1 MNNHP
6 SITGVF
12 SSCSERT
19 ILAQRYFVLFGL
31 HTPFKQ
37 RLFLSISCIS
47 GAVITIILIL
57 QFGLEDNETF
67 VHLSQQIIAALRRG
81 CLHGEDMQRSLT
93 AGFLVLLFCL
103 APLGGCF
110 GEDNDN
116 SLKSDDVTLT
126 PGILRGGEFQG
137 LTIAADS
144 DMSAF
149 VPYLIMNPENG
160 FVQNSTVVDL
170 EAGESV
176 LLTILA
182 PPRTDTAVI
191 MIGDIGREN
200 WPIRDLDES
209 WRTWYARDGYERGDN
224 QGIVRATGDTI
235 DTVEPSTS
243 NGGPVVAVTIP
254 IERPM
259 AAAFSDADGGRHSTG
274 VVNGRTTYDYLSMLS
289 DESSDPT
296 DLADGAIGYLD
307 RWAGQGNAAY
317 EDAAQYLI
325 QTLDSFGLEVITQRF
340 VYDSIE
346 TGAQNPEA
354 YNVCGYRFGE
364 VNPDK
369 WMVFGAHFDIAPPVN
384 AVLLDPHIFGRTYGT
399 RVGAYDNTAGTSMVL
414 TVAEAMANYKTR
426 NTMVFCLWSGEE
438 GGKRGSDY
446 WTDEWVKE
454 DNPNVEVTNYVN
466 LDMAG
471 VNWPGGGGAPCG
483 NGHGGGEG
491 NCDPNPAIDPD
502 GYPKDEEVWP
512 MRVYIG
518 PSVDHDIMNQPGM
531 VNLAMWIGSDAIG
544 VEEQMAP
551 LIGEGHSVETWKVDD
566 WLAKDR
572 PEIIV
577 YEDTT
582 ARSDHATFQDNL
594 GTVTMG
600 FGGLVDGYWCYHQ
613 TCDTLDE
620 MEDWMDTTGKDYGE
634 EHSGTS
640 NLVDALDTITW
651 WATYSFFHLDEN
663 PVRNSYLEE

>member
-1 MNNHP
+1 
-6 SITGVF
+6 
-12 SSCSERT
+12 
-19 ILAQRYFVLFGL
+19 
-31 HTPFKQ
+31 
-37 RLFLSISCIS
+37 
-47 GAVITIILIL
+47 
-57 QFGLEDNETF
+57 
-67 VHLSQQIIAALRRG
+67 
-81 CLHGEDMQRSLT
+81 MQRSLT

-116 SLKSDDVTLT
+116 SLKSDDVTIT
-126 PGILRGGEFQG
+126 PSILRGGEFQG

-209 WRTWYARDGYERGDN
+209 WRTWYARDGNERNDN
-224 QGIVRATGDTI
+224 QGIVRAPGDTI

-243 NGGPVVAVTIP
+243 NGGSVIAVTIP

-259 AAAFSDADGGRHSTG
+259 AAAYGDADGGRHSTG

-296 DLADGAIGYLD
+296 DAADGAIGYLD

-340 VYDSIE
+340 IYDSLE

-364 VNPDK
+364 VDPDK

-446 WTDEWVKE
+446 WTEEWVKE

-551 LIGEGHSVETWKVDD
+551 LIGEGHATETWKVDD

-620 MEDWMDTTGKDYGE
+620 MEDWMDTTGKDYGDE
-634 EHSGTS
+634 QSGTS

-663 PVRNSYLEE
+663 PVRNSYLEEESE

>member
-1 MNNHP
+1 
-6 SITGVF
+6 
-12 SSCSERT
+12 
-19 ILAQRYFVLFGL
+19 
-31 HTPFKQ
+31 
-37 RLFLSISCIS
+37 
-47 GAVITIILIL
+47 
-57 QFGLEDNETF
+57 
-67 VHLSQQIIAALRRG
+67 
-81 CLHGEDMQRSLT
+81 MQRALT
-93 AGFLVLLFCL
+93 AGFLALLFCL
-103 APLGGCF
+103 APLSGCF
-110 GEDNDN
+110 GEDVDT
-116 SLKSDDVTLT
+116 SVSEGDVTIT
-126 PGILRGGEFQG
+126 PKVLSGGVFQG
-137 LTIAADS
+137 VTISAES
-144 DMSAF
+144 DLSAF

-170 EAGESV
+170 KAGESIQLNV
-176 LLTILA
+176 LA
-182 PPRTDTAVI
+182 PPRTDTAVVL
-191 MIGDIGREN
+191 IGEFGREN
-200 WPIRDLDES
+200 WPIRDLEES
-209 WRTWYARDGYERGDN
+209 WRTWYARDGFESGDN
-224 QGIVRATGDTI
+224 QGIVR
-235 DTVEPSTS
+235 VSSNTS
-243 NGGPVVAVTIP
+243 LDAVLPASGNGGDVLAV
-254 IERPM
+254 RLSVDRLN
-259 AAAFSDADGGRHSTG
+259 AAAYSEADGGRHSTG
-274 VVNGRTTYDYLSMLS
+274 IVNGRTTYNYLSMLS
-289 DESSDPT
+289 DQTSDPT
-296 DLADGAIGYLD
+296 DLADGAVGYLD

-325 QTLDSFGLEVITQRF
+325 QTLDSFGLEVIVQRF
-340 VYDSIE
+340 VYDSTE

-364 VNPDK
+364 VAPDK

-384 AVLLDPHIFGRTYGT
+384 GALLDPHIFGRTYGT

-414 TVAEAMANYKTR
+414 TVAEAMATYSTR

-483 NGHGGGEG
+483 GNHGGGEP
-491 NCDPNPAIDPD
+491 NCDPDPQIDPD

-518 PSVDHDIMNQPGM
+518 PSLDHDIMNQPGM
-531 VNLAMWIGSDAIG
+531 VNLALWIGSDAIG
-544 VEEQMAP
+544 VEEQMST
-551 LIGEGHSVETWKVDD
+551 LVGEGHAADTWKVDD

-634 EHSGTS
+634 EQSGTS

-663 PVRNSYLEE
+663 PVRNAYLEE

>member
-1 MNNHP
+1 MR
-6 SITGVF
+6 G
-12 SSCSERT
+12 
-19 ILAQRYFVLFGL
+19 
-31 HTPFKQ
+31 
-37 RLFLSISCIS
+37 RLGQAF
-47 GAVITIILIL
+47 
-57 QFGLEDNETF
+57 
-67 VHLSQQIIAALRRG
+67 
-81 CLHGEDMQRSLT
+81 
-93 AGFLVLLFCL
+93 FLVALMLLT
-103 APLGGCF
+103 PLSGCF
-110 GEDNDN
+110 GEPDSNGPG
-116 SLKSDDVTLT
+116 SADDVVITPAVLT
-126 PGILRGGEFQG
+126 GGVFQG
-137 LTIAADS
+137 MTVAAQTDLS
-144 DMSAF
+144 VY
-149 VPYLIMNPENG
+149 VPYLILNPDNG

-170 EAGESV
+170 KAGESV
-176 LLTILA
+176 LLNVLA

-191 MIGDIGREN
+191 MIGDYGREN
-200 WPIRDLDES
+200 WPVRTIDES
-209 WRTWYARDGYERGDN
+209 WRTWYQREGYDQTDN
-224 QGIVRATGDTI
+224 PGTVRIAAENGTLDTVQPSNATG
-235 DTVEPSTS
+235 
-243 NGGPVVAVTIP
+243 GVVIAQRVP

-259 AAAFSDADGGRHSTG
+259 AAAYSEADGGRHSTG
-274 VVNGRTTYDYLSMLS
+274 VVDGLNVFNYISHMS
-289 DESSDPT
+289 DETADVT
-296 DLADGAIGYLD
+296 DAADGAVGYLD

-325 QTLDSFGLEVITQRF
+325 GNLESFGLEVITQRF
-340 VYDSIE
+340 TYDSLQ

-354 YNVCGYRFGE
+354 YNICGYRFGE

-384 AVLLDPHIFGRTYGT
+384 GGMLDPHLFGRTYGT
-399 RVGAYDNTAGTSMVL
+399 RVGAYDNTAGTAMVL
-414 TVAEAMANYKTR
+414 TVAEAMANYDTR

-438 GGKRGSDY
+438 GGKRGSDF
-446 WTDEWVKE
+446 WTDYWVKE

-483 NGHGGGEG
+483 NGHGGGDG
-491 NCDPNPAIDPD
+491 DCDPQPAIDPD

-518 PSVDHDIMNQPGM
+518 PSLDHDVMNQPGM
-531 VNLAMWIGSDAIG
+531 VGLAMWIGSDAIG
-544 VEEQMAP
+544 VEDQMAP
-551 LIGEGHSVETWKVDD
+551 LLGAGYDAETWKVDD
-566 WLAKDR
+566 WMAKDR

-620 MEDWMDTTGKDYGE
+620 MIDWMDTTGKDYGE
-634 EHSGTS
+634 EQSGTS

-663 PVRNSYLEE
+663 PIRNAYL

>member
-1 MNNHP
+1 
-6 SITGVF
+6 
-12 SSCSERT
+12 
-19 ILAQRYFVLFGL
+19 
-31 HTPFKQ
+31 
-37 RLFLSISCIS
+37 
-47 GAVITIILIL
+47 
-57 QFGLEDNETF
+57 
-67 VHLSQQIIAALRRG
+67 
-81 CLHGEDMQRSLT
+81 MQRPLV
-93 AGFLVLLFCL
+93 AGFLALLFCL
-103 APLGGCF
+103 APLSGCF
-110 GEDNDN
+110 GEEEDD
-116 SLKSDDVTLT
+116 SLSGGDVVITPAILT
-126 PGILRGGEFQG
+126 GGVFQG
-137 LTIAADS
+137 VTIAAES
-144 DMSAF
+144 DLSAF
-149 VPYLIMNPENG
+149 VPYLIMNQDSG
-160 FVQNSTVVDL
+160 FVQNSTVVDIK
-170 EAGESV
+170 AGDSV
-176 LLTILA
+176 LLSVLA

-191 MIGDIGREN
+191 LIGDYGRED
-200 WPIRDLDES
+200 WPIRDLQES
-209 WRTWYARDGYERGDN
+209 WRSWYSRDGQDRDDN
-224 QGIVRATGDTI
+224 QGITRVEGNNGSF
-235 DTVEPSTS
+235 DTVQPASD
-243 NGGPVVAVTIP
+243 NGGDVIAIRIP
-254 IERPM
+254 IERVE
-259 AAAFSDADGGRHSTG
+259 AAAYSDADGGRHSTG
-274 VVNGRTTYDYLSMLS
+274 VVNGRTTYNYLSMLS
-289 DESSDPT
+289 DETLDGT
-296 DLADGAIGYLD
+296 DFADGAIGYLD

-354 YNVCGYRFGE
+354 YNICGYRWGE

-384 AVLLDPHIFGRTYGT
+384 GGMLDPHIFGRTYGT

-414 TVAEAMANYKTR
+414 TVAEAMAGYKTR
-426 NTMVFCLWSGEE
+426 NSMVFCLWSGEE

-454 DNPNVEVTNYVN
+454 DNPDVEVTNYVN

-491 NCDPNPAIDPD
+491 NCDPQPEIDPD
-502 GYPKDEEVWP
+502 GYPKDDEVWP

-518 PSVDHDIMNQPGM
+518 PSLDHDVMNQPGM

-551 LIGEGHSVETWKVDD
+551 LIGEGYTADTWKVDD

-663 PVRNSYLEE
+663 PVRNAYLEE

>member
-1 MNNHP
+1 MEFCRCLP
-6 SITGVF
+6 I
-12 SSCSERT
+12 
-19 ILAQRYFVLFGL
+19 
-31 HTPFKQ
+31 K
-37 RLFLSISCIS
+37 SISKHSAIK
-47 GAVITIILIL
+47 VNVNLKILLTNNRSIEKE
-57 QFGLEDNETF
+57 GL
-67 VHLSQQIIAALRRG
+67 VRG
-81 CLHGEDMQRSLT
+81 FMQRAFT
-93 AGFLVLLFCL
+93 AGFLALLFCL
-103 APLGGCF
+103 APLSGCF
-110 GEDNDN
+110 GEDVDT
-116 SLKSDDVTLT
+116 SVSEGDVTIT
-126 PGILRGGEFQG
+126 PKVLCGGVFQG
-137 LTIAADS
+137 VTISAES
-144 DMSAF
+144 DLSAF

-170 EAGESV
+170 KAGESIQLNV
-176 LLTILA
+176 LA
-182 PPRTDTAVI
+182 PPRTDTAVVL
-191 MIGDIGREN
+191 IGEFGREN

-209 WRTWYARDGYERGDN
+209 WRTWYARDGFESGDN
-224 QGIVRATGDTI
+224 QGIVRVSSNTSLDAVLPAG
-235 DTVEPSTS
+235 S
-243 NGGPVVAVTIP
+243 NGGEVLAIRLSVD
-254 IERPM
+254 RLN
-259 AAAFSDADGGRHSTG
+259 AAAYSEADGGRHSTG
-274 VVNGRTTYDYLSMLS
+274 IVNGRTTYNYLSMLS
-289 DESSDPT
+289 DQTSDPT
-296 DLADGAIGYLD
+296 DLADGAVGYLD

-325 QTLDSFGLEVITQRF
+325 QTLDSFGLEVIVQRF
-340 VYDSIE
+340 VYDSTE

-364 VNPDK
+364 VDPDK

-384 AVLLDPHIFGRTYGT
+384 AALLDPHIFGRTYGT

-414 TVAEAMANYKTR
+414 TVAEAMATYSTR

-483 NGHGGGEG
+483 GNHGGGEP
-491 NCDPNPAIDPD
+491 NCDPDPQIDPD

-518 PSVDHDIMNQPGM
+518 PSLDHDIMNQPGM
-531 VNLAMWIGSDAIG
+531 VNLALWIGSDAIG
-544 VEEQMAP
+544 VEEQMST
-551 LIGEGHSVETWKVDD
+551 LVGEGHAADTWKVDD

-634 EHSGTS
+634 EQSGTS

-663 PVRNSYLEE
+663 PVRNAYLEE

>member
-1 MNNHP
+1 M
-6 SITGVF
+6 
-12 SSCSERT
+12 
-19 ILAQRYFVLFGL
+19 
-31 HTPFKQ
+31 
-37 RLFLSISCIS
+37 S
-47 GAVITIILIL
+47 GKGPTRAV
-57 QFGLEDNETF
+57 
-67 VHLSQQIIAALRRG
+67 
-81 CLHGEDMQRSLT
+81 
-93 AGFLVLLFCL
+93 FLVLVMFS
-103 APLGGCF
+103 AAFSGCF
-110 GEDNDN
+110 GETNEDGID
-116 SLKSDDVTLT
+116 SERDVVITPQTLS
-126 PGILRGGEFQG
+126 GGVFQG
-137 LTIAADS
+137 VTITAKADL
-144 DMSAF
+144 SAYI
-149 VPYLIMNPENG
+149 PYLILNEDNG

-170 EAGESV
+170 KSGESV
-176 LLTILA
+176 QLTVLA
-182 PPRTDTAVI
+182 PPRTDTAVVLL
-191 MIGDIGREN
+191 GEYGRDI
-200 WPIRDLDES
+200 WPVRSIDES
-209 WRTWYARDGYERGDN
+209 WSTWFDRRGYDAEDN
-224 QGIVRATGDTI
+224 PSVVRVGAVNGSLDTI
-235 DTVEPSTS
+235 ENTNQSS
-243 NGGPVVAVTIP
+243 NSVAVAKLVVK
-254 IERPM
+254 RQM
-259 AAAFSDADGGRHSTG
+259 AAAYSESDGGRHSMG
-274 VVNGRTTYDYLSMLS
+274 VVNGRTTFNYLSMLS
-289 DESSDPT
+289 DETADLT
-296 DLADGAIGYLD
+296 DLADGAVGYLD

-340 VYDSIE
+340 VYDSTE

-354 YNVCGYRFGE
+354 YNICGYRFGE
-364 VNPDK
+364 IDPDK

-384 AVLLDPHIFGRTYGT
+384 GGMLDPHIFGRTYGT

-414 TVAEAMANYKTR
+414 TVAEAMAGYSTR

-483 NGHGGGEG
+483 NGHGGGDG
-491 NCDPNPAIDPD
+491 NCDPEPAIDPD
-502 GYPKDEEVWP
+502 GYPKDSEVWP

-518 PSVDHDIMNQPGM
+518 PSLDHDVMNQPGM
-531 VNLAMWIGSDAIG
+531 VGLAMWIGSDAIG
-544 VEEQMAP
+544 VEEQMSP
-551 LIGEGHSVETWKVDD
+551 LLGEGYDSSTWKVDD

-613 TCDTLDE
+613 TCDTVDE
-620 MEDWMDTTGKDYGE
+620 MIDWMDTTGKDYGE
-634 EHSGTS
+634 EQSGTS

-651 WATYSFFHLDEN
+651 WATYSFFHLDEQ
-663 PVRNSYLEE
+663 PIRNAYL